1 MPKTKSASQLKQ
13 GRISFTNQ
21 KRTGS
26 ASKATPKGKS
36 PATIKRASKKEHIDS
51 DSSESLSDEVEI
63 IESDDDARKSTRTG
77 RPISY
82 EDIESDDS
90 VEAPPPPPKK
100 GKAKSKGKSRKAAAD
115 EDQIVETEF
124 PIHAEG
130 ETPEHQI
137 LREFDLTYDYGPCIG
152 MSRMERWERADKMG
166 LNPPQKVYGILQQH
180 DTDDYLQCCFSR
192 HGRF

>member
-1 MPKTKSASQLKQ
+1 MPKTKSASTLKQ

-21 KRTGS
+21 KCTGS
-26 ASKATPKGKS
+26 ALKSTPKSKS
-36 PATIKRASKKEHIDS
+36 GATIQRAPEKQQIESVESS
-51 DSSESLSDEVEI
+51 DSSDDEVET
-63 IESDDDARKSTRTG
+63 IESDDAGTSTRGG

-82 EDIESDDS
+82 EDMESDDS
-90 VEAPPPPPKK
+90 VKGPPPPKK
-100 GKAKSKGKSRKAAAD
+100 GKGKGRSRKAAAGDD
-115 EDQIVETEF
+115 EVVETKF

-166 LNPPQKVYGILQQH
+166 LNPPQKVFGILLQH
-180 DTDDYLQCCFSR
+180 DTEDYVQCCFFR